1 MKIIHRF
8 RPIAAASLLA
18 IAAALPVVNS
28 VHATDAAA
36 RPEAAISPMKRVAE
50 ARAKAKAENPDGT
63 DRVYG
68 GKEAEKGAYPFQVA
82 LLTTGKLD
90 ESPASQANAQFC
102 GGSRIAPQWVLTA
115 AHCLNDDGEPISPDV
130 VTVLTGATDL
140 SEGKRYK
147 AVEIIV
153 NEGYSEQT
161 LDNDLGLIRLAE
173 PADAPTI
180 KIAREPTP
188 DAGKTTVT
196 GGARC
201 RTEHFPP
208 R

>member
-1 MKIIHRF
+1 MIGSLAGSHFSGSRVEADLSEHRLRGFEVKIIHRF

-50 ARAKAKAENPDGT
+50 ARAKAKAENPGGA

-102 GGSRIAPQWVLTA
+102 GGSLIAPQWVLTA
-115 AHCLNDDGEPISPDV
+115 AHCLNDE
-130 VTVLTGATDL
+130 
-140 SEGKRYK
+140 R
-147 AVEIIV
+147 
-153 NEGYSEQT
+153 
-161 LDNDLGLIRLAE
+161 R
-173 PADAPTI
+173 ADFA
-180 KIAREPTP
+180 
-188 DAGKTTVT
+188 
-196 GGARC
+196 
-201 RTEHFPP
+201 
-208 R
+208 